1 MAVDKLAFQ
10 YETGRASNL
19 AILIFSQNL
28 SQIRTSG
35 TTMTNVSSVADA
47 NFAAGRLSATEIVT
61 SSATGTKKYQS
72 STWPA
77 LAAGYYVAQIYDVT
91 TPADSS
97 PGPTDA
103 PIAGGSYD
111 LHWDGTDLAIGV
123 RTVSSSV
130 TNESPAGNGADA
142 VTITITIGV
151 TPVAD
156 ADVWITSDSSGL
168 NAVAGTLQTDDAG
181 QCTFLLDA
189 GLTYYLSAQKAGM
202 NAIVNRSFVAQAD

>member
-1 MAVDKLAFQ
+1 MAADKLVFQ

-19 AILIFSQNL
+19 AILIFSQNY

-35 TTMTNVSSVADA
+35 TTMTNVSSVSDA
-47 NFAAGRLSATEIVT
+47 TWAAGRLTATELTT
-61 SSATGTKKYQS
+61 SSATGMKKYQS

-77 LAAGYYVAQIYDVT
+77 IATGYYVAQIYDVT

-97 PGPTDA
+97 PGPTDS

-111 LHWDGTDLAIGV
+111 LHWNGTDLAVGV

-142 VTITITIGV
+142 VTLHFTVGV
-151 TPVAD
+151 TPIAD
-156 ADVWITSDSSGL
+156 ADVWISTDAAGT
-168 NAVAGTLQTDDAG
+168 NVIAGTLQTNASG
-181 QCTFLLDA
+181 NVTFMLDA
-189 GLTYYLSAQKAGM
+189 GETYYTWFQKDG
-202 NAIVNRSFVAQAD
+202 VNSIQGDDFVAVAD

>member
-130 TNESPAGNGADA
+130 TNESPAGNGADQ
-142 VTITITIGV
+142 VTITITQGGQ
-151 TPVAD
+151 PLAD
-156 ADVWITSDSSGL
+156 ADVWITTDAAGT
-168 NAVAGTLQTDDAG
+168 NVVAGTLQTDDAG
-181 QCTFLLDA
+181 EVLFMLDN
-189 GLTYYLSAQKAGM
+189 GVTYYLWAQKSGS
-202 NAIVNRSFVAQAD
+202 NPITGQVFVANDD